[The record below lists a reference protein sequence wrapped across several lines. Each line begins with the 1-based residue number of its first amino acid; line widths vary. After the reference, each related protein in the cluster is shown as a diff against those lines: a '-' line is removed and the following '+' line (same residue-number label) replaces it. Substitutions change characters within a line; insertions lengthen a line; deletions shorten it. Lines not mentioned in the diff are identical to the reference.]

1 MEYRIKKC
9 NNISPGTFYALTQN
23 ETIEYGKINHPLW
36 IVNTDSGKL
45 TEIEKGRAD
54 FQKDYMSN
62 AKYIIHAGGFV
73 FYVYTQQDMFNDNF
87 RNATKYYWQKGK
99 NILFLNQRDAA
110 IKSRKILLR
119 KQKKINEELD
129 MVNSLILF

>member
-9 NNISPGTFYALTQN
+9 NDISPGTFYALTQN
-23 ETIEYGKINHPLW
+23 ETLNSGIINFPVW

-54 FQKDYMSN
+54 FHKDFMSN
-62 AKYIIHAGGFV
+62 DKYIIYAGGFV
-73 FYVYTQQDMFNDNF
+73 FYVHTRQDMFHDNF
-87 RNATKYYWQKGK
+87 RSAAKYYWQKGK

-110 IKSRKILLR
+110 IKSREILLR
-119 KQKKINEELD
+119 KQNKINEELD
-129 MVNSLILF
+129 MLNTLIVF